1 MGRLPKQLIFISSIR
16 NSVPDIKNS
25 LLELKTVFAI
35 KLQKKQYKTYTLSD
49 LSFNSSINV
58 VPELGGI
65 ITSWCVENQEL
76 LYLESKS
83 FENRELNVRG
93 GIPILFPI
101 CGNLANNIY
110 KYNGNN
116 YFLKQDGFA
125 QYLPWEVIEKSNQ
138 DRASITLVLTS
149 NRLTRT
155 VYPFDFKLT
164 FTYQVKGNSL
174 EIFQTYTN
182 LENTQRM
189 PFSTGLHPY
198 FLAPNKH
205 QLHFD
210 IPSMQY
216 CDYKTGTIYDNDC
229 EFDPNLDEVNAV
241 FEKLTGLATTV
252 YDRSRNL
259 RITLSYTH
267 TYSTIVFWT
276 VKNQDFYCLE
286 PWTAPDNSLNTGYR
300 LVNLD
305 PGSSCQMLIRL
316 TATFV

>member
-1 MGRLPKQLIFISSIR
+1 M
-16 NSVPDIKNS
+16 
-25 LLELKTVFAI
+25 FAI
-35 KLQKKQYKTYTLSD
+35 ALQQKQYKTYTLSD

-58 VPELGGI
+58 VPDRGGI
-65 ITSWCVENQEL
+65 ITSWRVKNQEL
-76 LYLESKS
+76 LYFEPKS

-101 CGNLANNIY
+101 CGNLPNNIY
-110 KYNGNN
+110 NYNGNN
-116 YFLKQDGFA
+116 YTIKQHGFA
-125 QYLPWEVIEKSNQ
+125 QYLPWEVIGKSNQ

-164 FTYQVKGNSL
+164 FTYQLKGNSL

-182 LENTQRM
+182 LGNTQRM
-189 PFSTGLHPY
+189 PFSTGLNPY

-216 CDYKTGTIYDNDC
+216 WDYKTRTFHYNNC
-229 EFDPNLDEVNAV
+229 KFDPNLDEVDAV

-252 YDRSRNL
+252 EDPSRNL
-259 RITLSYTH
+259 RITLSYTYP
-267 TYSTIVFWT
+267 YSTIVFWT

-286 PWTAPDNSLNTGYR
+286 PWTAPHNSLNTGYR
-300 LVNLD
+300 LVNLE
-305 PGSSCQMLIRL
+305 PGSSCEMLIRL